1 MVIIEPTAKDD
12 LRELV
17 ADLMAITTAFSAR
30 IYGKRGDKKVATT
43 VRQAMATLAEEGDS
57 VENDHFGVLL
67 DVNDDQELLGENF
80 IPFLGLRP
88 SRKVRMNAC

>member
-30 IYGKRGDKKVATT
+30 IYGKRGDKKGGHDRASSNGHVS
-43 VRQAMATLAEEGDS
+43 RGRR
-57 VENDHFGVLL
+57 
-67 DVNDDQELLGENF
+67 
-80 IPFLGLRP
+80 LR
-88 SRKVRMNAC
+88 

>member
-43 VRQAMATLAEEGDS
+43 VRQAMATLAQEGDS
-57 VENDHFGVLL
+57 V
-67 DVNDDQELLGENF
+67 
-80 IPFLGLRP
+80 
-88 SRKVRMNAC
+88 